1 MKTDANE
8 TAETPAA
15 TIGPKPVASSA
26 KSVRKRLEIVR
37 AATEIINRK
46 GYALATMTEIAA
58 QLGLRDATLYY
69 YYSSKQALAYAC
81 HLASLERIE
90 RLLDE
95 AETSV
100 GTGLQKLR
108 LYIHSLLEDG
118 AKNGSQLYVG
128 DYSYLEDS
136 ERDEIASRASKLET
150 RIEQILQSGV
160 SDGSIVPC
168 DARLVSQLIIGM
180 LIWLAR
186 WTWSVENITVDG
198 LMQAIDVASLDGL
211 ERK

>member
-1 MKTDANE
+1 MKPIASDTDKIPADA
-8 TAETPAA
+8 TAA
-15 TIGPKPVASSA
+15 KPVASSA
-26 KSVRKRLEIVR
+26 KSVRKRLQIVR

-58 QLGLRDATLYY
+58 KLGLRDATLYY
-69 YYSSKQALAYAC
+69 YYSSKQSLAYAC
-81 HLASLERIE
+81 HLASLQRIE

-95 AETSV
+95 AETSD
-100 GTGLQKLR
+100 GSGLQQLR

-136 ERDEIASRASKLET
+136 ERDEIATRASKLES

-160 SDGSIVPC
+160 CDGSIVPC

-198 LMQAIDVASLDGL
+198 LMQAIGVASLDGL
-211 ERK
+211 EKK